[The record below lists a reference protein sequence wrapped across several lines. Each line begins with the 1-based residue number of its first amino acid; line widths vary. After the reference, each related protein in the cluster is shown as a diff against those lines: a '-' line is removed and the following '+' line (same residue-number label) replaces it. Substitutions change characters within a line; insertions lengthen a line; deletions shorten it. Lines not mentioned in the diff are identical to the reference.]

1 MMSWFVKGLFLLAYY
16 VHGYADVSRY
26 RECIESGTNPETI
39 VRDTQMR
46 IWYSL
51 GATSTYR
58 GFP

>member
-1 MMSWFVKGLFLLAYY
+1 MMSWFVKILFLLAYY